1 MWPFADLV
9 RRSSSNSA
17 SASFSTSR
25 PKVIS
30 SSRAQASSSSTY
42 SPFITTMDEDRDEDS
57 IMGSD
62 LSHDDDEEDD
72 EEEIEGRVDVV
83 PDAAEFF
90 QAFLGD
96 HQQRGGG
103 RVRDD
108 QDEYGH
114 RRQMQRNNHHGL
126 DDEEEDLDED
136 EYDPLAGFEVGIEE
150 RIQRARPLDEDSE
163 SDGKEDEEV
172 EDDDDDEEDE
182 DDDNTDDILVAGA
195 YNEEEYIDLP
205 VTEDI
210 QSLFKYIGRYRPIH
224 HSLETRFKPF
234 IQDYI
239 PAVGDI
245 DAFIKLPRP
254 DGLVEP
260 LGKTFLDEPA
270 AQVNIYLAC
279 S

>member
-30 SSRAQASSSSTY
+30 SSRAQASSSTY

-108 QDEYGH
+108 QDEY
-114 RRQMQRNNHHGL
+114 
-126 DDEEEDLDED
+126 
-136 EYDPLAGFEVGIEE
+136 P
-150 RIQRARPLDEDSE
+150 
-163 SDGKEDEEV
+163 
-172 EDDDDDEEDE
+172 
-182 DDDNTDDILVAGA
+182 DIH
-195 YNEEEYIDLP
+195 
-205 VTEDI
+205 DI
-210 QSLFKYIGRYRPIH
+210 H
-224 HSLETRFKPF
+224 E
-234 IQDYI
+234 
-239 PAVGDI
+239 
-245 DAFIKLPRP
+245 
-254 DGLVEP
+254 
-260 LGKTFLDEPA
+260 
-270 AQVNIYLAC
+270 
-279 S
+279 